1 MFLLSVLSDYFY
13 AKNEI
18 TSATRKPVT
27 PTRVSIIVHVFN
39 VVFSSRPTRDL
50 TSQKPESLKW
60 EQTVEPPA
68 TAAVVQARY
77 NGDSSLIPGSAATIP
92 AAMVMATVAEPT
104 LMRTRTAM
112 INASTTI
119 GRFMDAT
126 AFPITS
132 PSPEY

>member
-1 MFLLSVLSDYFY
+1 M
-13 AKNEI
+13 I
-18 TSATRKPVT
+18 SATINPVP
-27 PTRVSIIVHVFN
+27 PTNVSMMVHVFK
-39 VVFSSRPTRDL
+39 VVFSSIPTRDL

-60 EQTVEPPA
+60 EQTVAPPA
-68 TAAVVQARY
+68 TAATVHARY
-77 NGDSSLIPGSAATIP
+77 NGESSLIPGSAATIP
-92 AAMVMATVAEPT
+92 AAMVIATVAEPT

-112 INASTTI
+112 MNASTTI